1 MSIQNLISED
11 IKKAMLARE
20 VDKLAALRSVK
31 SAILLE
37 ASKDGSSEISDDIA
51 LKIIIKLVKQ
61 RKDSAQ
67 IYKEQNRHDL
77 ESDELKQL
85 EYLELYLPKQLSKDK
100 IEIIIVSTIATTR
113 LEKIILV
120 LLCGVSEILTKLFPR
135 IRKSKNSLYRGG
147 NITMDPRIKIN
158 PGKDHIS

>member
-20 VDKLAALRSVK
+20 VDRLAALRSVK

-37 ASKDGSSEISDDIA
+37 ASKDGSSEISDNIA
-51 LKIIIKLVKQ
+51 LKIIVKLVKQ

-67 IYKEQNRHDL
+67 IYKEQNRPDL

-85 EYLELYLPKQLSKDK
+85 KYLEFYLPEQLSNDE
-100 IEIIIVSTIATTR
+100 IETIVNKIIVDNNASSMKDMGRVMGLASKVLGGKADGKLIAQIVK
-113 LEKIILV
+113 EKL
-120 LLCGVSEILTKLFPR
+120 S
-135 IRKSKNSLYRGG
+135 
-147 NITMDPRIKIN
+147 
-158 PGKDHIS
+158 

>member
-31 SAILLE
+31 AAILLE
-37 ASKDGSSEISDDIA
+37 ASKDGSSEVSDDIA

-85 EYLELYLPKQLSKDK
+85 EYLELYLPEQLSKDK
-100 IEIIIVSTIATTR
+100 IEIIVT
-113 LEKIILV
+113 KIIVDVNASSMKDMGRVMGLASKE
-120 LLCGVSEILTKLFPR
+120 LGGKADGKL
-135 IRKSKNSLYRGG
+135 IAQIVKEKLS
-147 NITMDPRIKIN
+147 
-158 PGKDHIS
+158 

>member
-67 IYKEQNRHDL
+67 IYKEQNRPDL

-85 EYLELYLPKQLSKDK
+85 KYLEFYLPEQLSNDE
-100 IEIIIVSTIATTR
+100 IENIVNKIIVDNNACSMKDMGRVMGLASKVLGGKADGKLIAQIVK
-113 LEKIILV
+113 EKL
-120 LLCGVSEILTKLFPR
+120 S
-135 IRKSKNSLYRGG
+135 
-147 NITMDPRIKIN
+147 
-158 PGKDHIS
+158 

>member
-31 SAILLE
+31 AAILLE
-37 ASKDGSSEISDDIA
+37 ASKDGSSEVSDDIA

-85 EYLELYLPKQLSKDK
+85 EYLELYLPEQLSKDK
-100 IEIIIVSTIATTR
+100 IEIIIT
-113 LEKIILV
+113 KIIVDINASSMKDMGRVMGLASKE
-120 LLCGVSEILTKLFPR
+120 LGGKADGKL
-135 IRKSKNSLYRGG
+135 IAQIVKEKLS
-147 NITMDPRIKIN
+147 
-158 PGKDHIS
+158 

>member
-67 IYKEQNRHDL
+67 IYKEQNRPDL

-85 EYLELYLPKQLSKDK
+85 KYLEFYLPEQLSNDE
-100 IEIIIVSTIATTR
+100 IETIVNKIIVDNNASSMKDMGRVMGLASKELSGKADGKLIAQIVK
-113 LEKIILV
+113 EKL
-120 LLCGVSEILTKLFPR
+120 S
-135 IRKSKNSLYRGG
+135 
-147 NITMDPRIKIN
+147 
-158 PGKDHIS
+158 

>member
-51 LKIIIKLVKQ
+51 LKIIVKLVKQ

-67 IYKEQNRHDL
+67 IYKEQNRPDL

-85 EYLELYLPKQLSKDK
+85 KYLEFYLPEQLSNDE
-100 IEIIIVSTIATTR
+100 IETIVNKIIVDNNASSMKDMGRVMGLASKVLGGKADGKLIAQIVK
-113 LEKIILV
+113 EKL
-120 LLCGVSEILTKLFPR
+120 S
-135 IRKSKNSLYRGG
+135 
-147 NITMDPRIKIN
+147 
-158 PGKDHIS
+158 

>member
-51 LKIIIKLVKQ
+51 LKIIVKLVKQ

-67 IYKEQNRHDL
+67 IYKEQNRPDL

-85 EYLELYLPKQLSKDK
+85 KYLEFYLPEQLSNDE
-100 IEIIIVSTIATTR
+100 IETIVNKIIVDNNATSMKDMGRVMGLASKVLGGKADGKLIAQIVK
-113 LEKIILV
+113 EKL
-120 LLCGVSEILTKLFPR
+120 S
-135 IRKSKNSLYRGG
+135 
-147 NITMDPRIKIN
+147 
-158 PGKDHIS
+158 

>member
-31 SAILLE
+31 AAILLE
-37 ASKDGSSEISDDIA
+37 ASKDGSSAVSDDIA

-67 IYKEQNRHDL
+67 IYKEQNRQDL

-85 EYLELYLPKQLSKDK
+85 EYLELYLPEQLSADK
-100 IEIIIVSTIATTR
+100 IEIIIT
-113 LEKIILV
+113 KIIVDVNASSMKDMGRVMGLASKE
-120 LLCGVSEILTKLFPR
+120 LGGKADGKL
-135 IRKSKNSLYRGG
+135 IAQIVKEKLS
-147 NITMDPRIKIN
+147 
-158 PGKDHIS
+158 

>member
-1 MSIQNLISED
+1 MSIQYLISED

-31 SAILLE
+31 AAILLE

-67 IYKEQNRHDL
+67 IYKEQNRQDL

-85 EYLELYLPKQLSKDK
+85 EYLELYLPEQLSKDK
-100 IEIIIVSTIATTR
+100 IEIIIT
-113 LEKIILV
+113 KIIVDVNASSMKDMGRVMGLASKE
-120 LLCGVSEILTKLFPR
+120 LGGKADGKL
-135 IRKSKNSLYRGG
+135 IAQIVKEKLS
-147 NITMDPRIKIN
+147 
-158 PGKDHIS
+158 

>member
-51 LKIIIKLVKQ
+51 LKIIVKLVKQ

-67 IYKEQNRHDL
+67 IYKEQNRPDL

-85 EYLELYLPKQLSKDK
+85 KYLEFYLPEQLSNDE
-100 IEIIIVSTIATTR
+100 IETIVN
-113 LEKIILV
+113 KIIFDNNATSMKDMGRVMGLASKV
-120 LLCGVSEILTKLFPR
+120 LGGKADGKL
-135 IRKSKNSLYRGG
+135 IAQIVKEKLS
-147 NITMDPRIKIN
+147 
-158 PGKDHIS
+158 

>member
-67 IYKEQNRHDL
+67 IYKEQNRPDL

-85 EYLELYLPKQLSKDK
+85 KYLEFYLPEQLSNDE
-100 IEIIIVSTIATTR
+100 IETIVNKIIVDNNASSMKDMGRVMGLAS
-113 LEKIILV
+113 KV
-120 LLCGVSEILTKLFPR
+120 LGGKLMV
-135 IRKSKNSLYRGG
+135 N
-147 NITMDPRIKIN
+147 
-158 PGKDHIS
+158 

>member
-51 LKIIIKLVKQ
+51 LKIITKLVKQ

-67 IYKEQNRHDL
+67 IYKEQNRPDL

-85 EYLELYLPKQLSKDK
+85 KYLEFYLPEQLSNDE
-100 IEIIIVSTIATTR
+100 IETIVNKIIVDNNASSMKDMGRVMGLASKVLGGKADGKLIAQIV
-113 LEKIILV
+113 KA
-120 LLCGVSEILTKLFPR
+120 KL
-135 IRKSKNSLYRGG
+135 S
-147 NITMDPRIKIN
+147 
-158 PGKDHIS
+158 

>member
-67 IYKEQNRHDL
+67 IYKEQNRPDL

-85 EYLELYLPKQLSKDK
+85 KYLEFYLPEQLSNDE
-100 IEIIIVSTIATTR
+100 IETIVNKIIVDNNASSMKDMGRVMGLASKVLGGKADGKLIAQIVKER
-113 LEKIILV
+113 L
-120 LLCGVSEILTKLFPR
+120 S
-135 IRKSKNSLYRGG
+135 
-147 NITMDPRIKIN
+147 
-158 PGKDHIS
+158 

>member
-67 IYKEQNRHDL
+67 IYKEQNRPDL

-85 EYLELYLPKQLSKDK
+85 KYLEFYLPEQLSNDE
-100 IEIIIVSTIATTR
+100 IETIVSKIIVDNNASSMKDMGRIMGLASKV
-113 LEKIILV
+113 LGGKADGKFIDQIVKEKL
-120 LLCGVSEILTKLFPR
+120 S
-135 IRKSKNSLYRGG
+135 
-147 NITMDPRIKIN
+147 
-158 PGKDHIS
+158 

>member
-31 SAILLE
+31 AAILLE
-37 ASKDGSSEISDDIA
+37 ASKDGSSEVSDDIA

-85 EYLELYLPKQLSKDK
+85 EYLELYLPEQLSKDK
-100 IEIIIVSTIATTR
+100 IEIIIT
-113 LEKIILV
+113 KIIV
-120 LLCGVSEILTKLFPR
+120 DVNASSMKDMGGVMGLASKELGGKADGKL
-135 IRKSKNSLYRGG
+135 IAQIVKEKLS
-147 NITMDPRIKIN
+147 
-158 PGKDHIS
+158 

>member
-31 SAILLE
+31 AAILLE

-85 EYLELYLPKQLSKDK
+85 EYLELYLPEQLSKDK
-100 IEIIIVSTIATTR
+100 IEIIIT
-113 LEKIILV
+113 KIIVDVNASSMKDMGRVMGLASKE
-120 LLCGVSEILTKLFPR
+120 LDGKADGKL
-135 IRKSKNSLYRGG
+135 IAQIVKEKLS
-147 NITMDPRIKIN
+147 
-158 PGKDHIS
+158 

>member
-67 IYKEQNRHDL
+67 IYKEQNRPDL

-85 EYLELYLPKQLSKDK
+85 KYLEFYLPEQLSNDE
-100 IEIIIVSTIATTR
+100 IETIVN
-113 LEKIILV
+113 KIIFDNNATSMKDMGRVMGLASKV
-120 LLCGVSEILTKLFPR
+120 LGGKADGKL
-135 IRKSKNSLYRGG
+135 IAQIVKEKLS
-147 NITMDPRIKIN
+147 
-158 PGKDHIS
+158 

>member
-67 IYKEQNRHDL
+67 IYKEQNRTDL

-85 EYLELYLPKQLSKDK
+85 KYLEFYLPEQLSNDE
-100 IEIIIVSTIATTR
+100 IETIVNKIIVDNNASSMKDMGRVMGLASNLLGGKADGKLIAQIVK
-113 LEKIILV
+113 EKL
-120 LLCGVSEILTKLFPR
+120 S
-135 IRKSKNSLYRGG
+135 
-147 NITMDPRIKIN
+147 
-158 PGKDHIS
+158 

>member
-1 MSIQNLISED
+1 
-11 IKKAMLARE
+11 MLARE

-31 SAILLE
+31 AAILLE

-67 IYKEQNRHDL
+67 IYKEQNRQDL

-85 EYLELYLPKQLSKDK
+85 EYLELYLPEQLSKDK
-100 IEIIIVSTIATTR
+100 IEIIIT
-113 LEKIILV
+113 KIIVDVNASSMKDMGRVMGLASKELGGKADGKLIAQIV
-120 LLCGVSEILTKLFPR
+120 KEKVS
-135 IRKSKNSLYRGG
+135 
-147 NITMDPRIKIN
+147 
-158 PGKDHIS
+158 

>member
-1 MSIQNLISED
+1 MSIQNLISEE

-31 SAILLE
+31 AAILLE
-37 ASKDGSSEISDDIA
+37 ASKDGSSEVSDDIA

-67 IYKEQNRHDL
+67 IYKEQNRQDL

-85 EYLELYLPKQLSKDK
+85 EYLELYLPEQLSKDK
-100 IEIIIVSTIATTR
+100 IEIIIT
-113 LEKIILV
+113 KIIVDVNASSMKDMGRVMGLASKE
-120 LLCGVSEILTKLFPR
+120 LGGKADGKLMAQ
-135 IRKSKNSLYRGG
+135 IVKEKLS
-147 NITMDPRIKIN
+147 
-158 PGKDHIS
+158 

>member
-31 SAILLE
+31 AAILLE

-85 EYLELYLPKQLSKDK
+85 EYLELYLPEQLSKEK
-100 IEIIIVSTIATTR
+100 IEIIIT
-113 LEKIILV
+113 KIIVNVNASSMKDMGRVMGLASKE
-120 LLCGVSEILTKLFPR
+120 LGGKADGKL
-135 IRKSKNSLYRGG
+135 IAQIVKEKLS
-147 NITMDPRIKIN
+147 
-158 PGKDHIS
+158 

>member
-31 SAILLE
+31 AAILLE

-85 EYLELYLPKQLSKDK
+85 EYLELYLPEQLSEDK
-100 IEIIIVSTIATTR
+100 IEIIIT
-113 LEKIILV
+113 KIIVDVNASSMKDMGRVMGLASKE
-120 LLCGVSEILTKLFPR
+120 LGGKADGKLMAQ
-135 IRKSKNSLYRGG
+135 IVKEKLS
-147 NITMDPRIKIN
+147 
-158 PGKDHIS
+158 

>member
-31 SAILLE
+31 AAILLE
-37 ASKDGSSEISDDIA
+37 ASKDGSSEVSDDIA

-85 EYLELYLPKQLSKDK
+85 EYLELYLPEQLSKDK
-100 IEIIIVSTIATTR
+100 IEIIIT
-113 LEKIILV
+113 KIIVNVNASSMKDMGRVMGLASKE
-120 LLCGVSEILTKLFPR
+120 LGGKADGKL
-135 IRKSKNSLYRGG
+135 IAQIVKEKLS
-147 NITMDPRIKIN
+147 
-158 PGKDHIS
+158 

>member
-67 IYKEQNRHDL
+67 IYKEQNRPDL

-85 EYLELYLPKQLSKDK
+85 KYLEFYLPEQLSNDE
-100 IEIIIVSTIATTR
+100 IENIVNKIIVDNNASSMKDMGRVMGLASKVLGGKADGKLIAQIVK
-113 LEKIILV
+113 EKL
-120 LLCGVSEILTKLFPR
+120 S
-135 IRKSKNSLYRGG
+135 
-147 NITMDPRIKIN
+147 
-158 PGKDHIS
+158 

>member
-67 IYKEQNRHDL
+67 IYKEQNRPDL

-85 EYLELYLPKQLSKDK
+85 KYLEFYLPEQLSNDE
-100 IEIIIVSTIATTR
+100 IETIVNKIIVDNNASSMKDMGRVMGLASKVLGGKADGKLISQIVK
-113 LEKIILV
+113 EKL
-120 LLCGVSEILTKLFPR
+120 S
-135 IRKSKNSLYRGG
+135 
-147 NITMDPRIKIN
+147 
-158 PGKDHIS
+158 

>member
-31 SAILLE
+31 AAILLE

-77 ESDELKQL
+77 ESDELKQV
-85 EYLELYLPKQLSKDK
+85 EYLELYLPEQLSKDK
-100 IEIIIVSTIATTR
+100 IEIIIT
-113 LEKIILV
+113 KIIVDVNASSMKDMGRVMGLASKE
-120 LLCGVSEILTKLFPR
+120 LGGKADGKLMAQ
-135 IRKSKNSLYRGG
+135 IVKEKLS
-147 NITMDPRIKIN
+147 
-158 PGKDHIS
+158 

>member
-67 IYKEQNRHDL
+67 IYKEQNRPDL

-85 EYLELYLPKQLSKDK
+85 KYLEFYLPEQLSNDE
-100 IEIIIVSTIATTR
+100 IETILNKIIVDNNATSMKDMGRVMGLASKVLGGKADGKLIAQIVK
-113 LEKIILV
+113 EKL
-120 LLCGVSEILTKLFPR
+120 S
-135 IRKSKNSLYRGG
+135 
-147 NITMDPRIKIN
+147 
-158 PGKDHIS
+158 

>member
-1 MSIQNLISED
+1 MSIQNIISED

-67 IYKEQNRHDL
+67 IYKEQNRPDL

-85 EYLELYLPKQLSKDK
+85 KYLEFYLPEQLSNDE
-100 IEIIIVSTIATTR
+100 IETIVNKIIVDNNASSMKDMGRVMGLASKVLGGKADGKLIAQIVK
-113 LEKIILV
+113 EKL
-120 LLCGVSEILTKLFPR
+120 S
-135 IRKSKNSLYRGG
+135 
-147 NITMDPRIKIN
+147 
-158 PGKDHIS
+158 

>member
-31 SAILLE
+31 AAILLE
-37 ASKDGSSEISDDIA
+37 ASKDGSSEVSDDIA

-85 EYLELYLPKQLSKDK
+85 EYLELYLPEQLSKDK
-100 IEIIIVSTIATTR
+100 IEIIIT
-113 LEKIILV
+113 KIIVNVNAISMKDMGRVMGLASKE
-120 LLCGVSEILTKLFPR
+120 LGGKADGKL
-135 IRKSKNSLYRGG
+135 IAQIVKEKLS
-147 NITMDPRIKIN
+147 
-158 PGKDHIS
+158 